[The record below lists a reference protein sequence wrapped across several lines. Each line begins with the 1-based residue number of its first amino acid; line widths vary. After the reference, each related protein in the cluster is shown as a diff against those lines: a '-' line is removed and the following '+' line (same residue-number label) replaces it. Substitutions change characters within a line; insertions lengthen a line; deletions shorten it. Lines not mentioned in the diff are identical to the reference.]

1 MVEDVIAHLSASAV
15 CCCGS
20 PSRVDSPSRILR
32 QIKLSSITGFWF
44 AVFYHGSTAELEW
57 CLHADVNAGAGSG
70 EGHASDV
77 KTMKELGDR
86 YSTEKPLLVPLLH
99 PSFMSYSL
107 FLPSSF
113 LPSKSQQVIT
123 HNLWLSSVSLI
134 QFMHMEH
141 PGMLL

>member
-15 CCCGS
+15 CCRGS

-32 QIKLSSITGFWF
+32 QIKLSSISGFWF

-57 CLHADVNAGAGSG
+57 CLHADVNAGAGRG
-70 EGHASDV
+70 AGHASDV

-86 YSTEKPLLVPLLH
+86 YSTEKPLLVPHLH

-107 FLPSSF
+107 FLPSF
-113 LPSKSQQVIT
+113 QGPT
-123 HNLWLSSVSLI
+123 GPHNLWLSGVSLI